1 MSETAQSPILETKKA
16 LPRAWDG
23 MRVPAYNVAFGLA
36 LLLVSAGAAPATTS
50 AAQLMVTTSSAATDS
65 GDAQRGRV
73 SDPAG
78 SPENDRH
85 GDTGHR
91 HGHGVRG
98 LRRGESQLPPA
109 QDSADAGQQQHH
121 LGRGR

>member
-1 MSETAQSPILETKKA
+1 MSETAQSPFLETKKT
-16 LPRAWDG
+16 LPRAWDR

-36 LLLVSAGAAPATTS
+36 LLLVSAVAAPTMTS
-50 AAQLMVTTSSAATDS
+50 AAQSLVTTSPAATEG
-65 GDAQRGRV
+65 GDAQRGGV

-78 SPENDRH
+78 SPKNDRH

-91 HGHGVRG
+91 HGHG
-98 LRRGESQLPPA
+98 LRVLWRGESQLPAA
-109 QDSADAGQQQHH
+109 QDAPGDGQQQHH